1 MSEDREEFE
10 KRIGTVLRGKWRL
23 DRLIGVGGMAAVYA
37 ATHSIGRQEAIKIL
51 HPDIA
56 RNKDLRARFERE
68 AHAVNKFQH
77 PGVVEI
83 RDIDHAEDGS
93 PFLVMELLD
102 GEPLWD
108 RAQRLGTI
116 DPPELLRITDDLL
129 DVLAA
134 AHAQGIIHRDIKPDN
149 LFVLRDGRIKV
160 LDFGIAHL
168 RDGVRTEL
176 RTRAGATLGTV
187 SYMAPE
193 QVKGTGVDQR
203 ADLFAVGAT
212 MFRIVARRRLHES
225 RTESELL
232 VKMATQPA
240 PRLGTVA
247 SSAPPGLCLIV
258 DRALAFEKERRYPDA
273 RTMQQ
278 DVRAARRGELPAYA
292 MAQLSEGHLPG
303 ASASAPLAPTP
314 SAPQPSAPQPSAP
327 QPSAPQRAPL
337 PSLPTA
343 VPSSVVAG
351 GGAAVQASF
360 APTLIQDAGSEISL
374 SAPPRDSLPTSS
386 PAAPKPSTPL
396 ASGPPP
402 SVNHAPS
409 GVASTVTATAT
420 YTEATVQR
428 RSLNVAVILSIAGA
442 LLTLL
447 VIGGLYY
454 ALGDHDE
461 ASPPASE
468 QQPSTS
474 AAPAAA
480 TPLSTADPQAAVPD
494 SPAALSNSNLSA
506 ATAEPSSS
514 ASPAPPP
521 AQPPTKAPA
530 PTPQGQTAPGKQ
542 HEVNTPW
549 GKIKLPGK
557 R

>member
-10 KRIGTVLRGKWRL
+10 KRLGTVLRGKWRL
-23 DRLIGVGGMAAVYA
+23 DRLIGIGGMAAVYA

-68 AHAVNKFQH
+68 AQAVNKFHH

-83 RDIDHAEDGS
+83 RDIDVTDDGV

-108 RAQRLGTI
+108 RAQRLDGI
-116 DPPELLRITDDLL
+116 DAPELLRITDELL

-134 AHAQGIIHRDIKPDN
+134 AHDQGIIHRDIKPDN
-149 LFVLRDGRIKV
+149 LFLLRDGRIKV

-203 ADLFAVGAT
+203 SDLFSVGAT
-212 MFRIVARRRLHES
+212 MFRIVTKRRLHEA
-225 RTESELL
+225 RTDSELL

-240 PRLGTVA
+240 PRLGTIA
-247 SSAPPGLCLIV
+247 RGAPPGLCLIV

-278 DVRAARRGELPAYA
+278 DVRSARRGELPSYA

-303 ASASAPLAPTP
+303 TAAPSPAVGVP
-314 SAPQPSAPQPSAP
+314 SAP
-327 QPSAPQRAPL
+327 PQRGSL
-337 PSLPTA
+337 PSLP
-343 VPSSVVAG
+343 SSVIAG
-351 GGAAVQASF
+351 GGAAIQASF

-374 SAPPRDSLPTSS
+374 GSPPTDSPASTTNAAASAPL
-386 PAAPKPSTPL
+386 PSTPHPGH
-396 ASGPPP
+396 AQPPQP
-402 SVNHAPS
+402 HRGAS
-409 GVASTVTATAT
+409 GVASTLTATAT
-420 YTEATVQR
+420 YDDPTGAQR
-428 RSLNVAVILSIAGA
+428 RTLHIGILLSVLGVLVTLLLVGA
-442 LLTLL
+442 LWF
-447 VIGGLYY
+447 
-454 ALGDHDE
+454 ALRDDDTTP
-461 ASPPASE
+461 APSSPDKPANAL
-468 QQPSTS
+468 PSSDATPDSAFSTTPPEHAPSPS
-474 AAPAAA
+474 AAPFAS
-480 TPLSTADPQAAVPD
+480 TNLSTDTAPQPVPLAQA
-494 SPAALSNSNLSA
+494 PVGK
-506 ATAEPSSS
+506 ATATS
-514 ASPAPPP
+514 AQGNGTSP
-521 AQPPTKAPA
+521 KVF
-530 PTPQGQTAPGKQ
+530 
-542 HEVNTPW
+542 EVDLPNV
-549 GKIKLPGK
+549 GKIKLNTK
-557 R
+557 KKK